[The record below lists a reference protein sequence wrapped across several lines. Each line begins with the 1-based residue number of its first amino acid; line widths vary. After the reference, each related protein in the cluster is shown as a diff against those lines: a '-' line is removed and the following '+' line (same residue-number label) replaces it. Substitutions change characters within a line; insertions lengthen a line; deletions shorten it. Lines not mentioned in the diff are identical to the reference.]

1 MSEKKYLD
9 YEGLQ
14 VYTELIKSNFAQ
26 QGALVFKG
34 TVAAVSGLPAL
45 TGASAAHIGDVYM
58 TGASAAHIGDVYM
71 FSADATTSADFVE
84 GAGQPINEYDEVVC
98 VNVGTE
104 QSPTLKWE
112 ILGPVF
118 DVSDRLQFGNALP
131 ANPSNGQTFLYMG
144 NTTYTYSSVT
154 PEGSEN
160 PQEEGWYVSDGA
172 GGYTATSDTSV
183 QSGTTYYER
192 AEQYVHGVIYVY
204 NSSGSEWVAQS
215 SGDAMVAIT
224 TSEIMALFD

>member
-1 MSEKKYLD
+1 MSDKKYLD

-34 TVAAVSGLPAL
+34 TVATVSGLPAL
-45 TGASAAHIGDVYM
+45 

-104 QSPTLKWE
+104 ENPTLKWE

-144 NTTYTYSSVT
+144 PTTYTYHTVT
-154 PEGSEN
+154 PEGTEN
-160 PQEEGWYVSDGA
+160 PQAEGWYVSDGA

-192 AEQYVHGVIYVY
+192 VEQYVHGVIYVY
-204 NSSGSEWVAQS
+204 NSSGSEWVAQT
-215 SGDAMVAIT
+215 SGDTMTPIT
-224 TSEIMALFD
+224 TSEILALF

>member
-26 QGALVFKG
+26 QGALVFQG
-34 TVAAVSGLPAL
+34 TVASVSGLPAL
-45 TGASAAHIGDVYM
+45 TGASAAHIGY
-58 TGASAAHIGDVYM
+58 VYM

-84 GAGQPINEYDEVVC
+84 GAGKPINKYDEVVC
-98 VNVGTE
+98 VNVGSE

-118 DVSDRLQFGNALP
+118 DVSDRLQFGNAFP
-131 ANPSNGQTFLYMG
+131 VNPSNEQTFLYMG
-144 NTTYTYSSVT
+144 NTTYTYHSVT

-215 SGDAMVAIT
+215 SGDAMIAIT